1 MLDFF
6 SSLLC
11 TSKYRSLFT
20 WELLG
25 ELTYHWEL
33 NYDFRV
39 TSVEWTWL
47 GLGLGLGW
55 SPA

>member
-6 SSLLC
+6 SSMLC

-25 ELTYHWEL
+25 DLTYHWEL

-39 TSVEWTWL
+39 TSVECTW
-47 GLGLGLGW
+47 LGLGLGW